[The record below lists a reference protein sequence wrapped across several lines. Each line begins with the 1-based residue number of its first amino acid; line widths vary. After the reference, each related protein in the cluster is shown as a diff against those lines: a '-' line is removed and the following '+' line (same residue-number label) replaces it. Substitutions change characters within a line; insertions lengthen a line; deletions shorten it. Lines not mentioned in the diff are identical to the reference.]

1 MDITYITTAEIVAR
15 RGGRTKRDTVAAQL
29 RAYGCTEY
37 RFGPKTIRWDAAEV
51 AAYEQSVIVE
61 RSTAQVA
68 ALSSRPKRRGNTSGR
83 RGAGGRRQRIEVD
96 A

>member
-1 MDITYITTAEIVAR
+1 MDITYVSTAEIVAR

-29 RAYGCTEY
+29 RAFGCTEY

-51 AAYEQSVIVE
+51 AAYERSVVVE
-61 RSTAQVA
+61 RPSAQVTP
-68 ALSSRPKRRGNTSGR
+68 SNSRPKRRGNTSGR

-96 A
+96 V